1 MARIS
6 IVAAGESKIRRRA
19 HTRWTIFTNA
29 KKVRTYLNEVKLK
42 TCNGFDVD
50 TRCNEIL
57 TDVLKQQPEYLA
69 KSVII
74 KSFTVDN
81 HEVYIDTRCFFINKT
96 DGTKVDFSVNRCSM
110 NLTESQAT
118 NRDVSQ

>member
-118 NRDVSQ
+118 NLDVSQ